1 MEVFP
6 TLDLSDE
13 LKGLLEFVRIDRVT
27 LNRDRDFM
35 RIFLESEKLIFK
47 KHIFELEQAI
57 MDQLF
62 SDVKMTVKIIEK
74 FHLSKQYTPQNLMP
88 VYESSILL
96 ELKNYNALLYS
107 LMHDS
112 KKVFTAPD
120 TLCLEVPDTVIADGK
135 EQELL
140 GILEKVFCER
150 CGLDF
155 HVSTKRVEPPV
166 SRRRKNAD
174 LELEQEV
181 AAIAKQYTAAKG
193 EETRQKTETAE
204 VSGEAK
210 STEKKTTVP
219 KEVPQKP
226 KAEETAGKK
235 MGEKRNTFFSGDR
248 FGQKKSDDPDVIYG
262 RDVEGEP
269 MEIEQITG
277 EIGGVTIRGQVL
289 SFEAR
294 ELRIAKTLLI
304 FNITDFTDTITVKM
318 FVKNEQA
325 EELKGIIKEGAFFK
339 LSGVTTIDRYDS
351 QLSIGNVTG
360 MKKIPDFREKR
371 VDTYP
376 EKRVE
381 LHCHTKMS
389 DMDGVSEVS
398 AIFLHWRSPIT
409 VQYRHSRMPTIPS
422 RETMILR

>member
-140 GILEKVFCER
+140 EILEKVFCER

-193 EETRQKTETAE
+193 EETRPKCPVKQRAPKKKRLCQKKCRRSQRRRKLPERKW
-204 VSGEAK
+204 AK
-210 STEKKTTVP
+210 SGTPFFQATDLDKKNP
-219 KEVPQKP
+219 
-226 KAEETAGKK
+226 
-235 MGEKRNTFFSGDR
+235 
-248 FGQKKSDDPDVIYG
+248 
-262 RDVEGEP
+262 
-269 MEIEQITG
+269 
-277 EIGGVTIRGQVL
+277 TIRML
-289 SFEAR
+289 SMDA
-294 ELRIAKTLLI
+294 
-304 FNITDFTDTITVKM
+304 
-318 FVKNEQA
+318 
-325 EELKGIIKEGAFFK
+325 
-339 LSGVTTIDRYDS
+339 
-351 QLSIGNVTG
+351 
-360 MKKIPDFREKR
+360 
-371 VDTYP
+371 
-376 EKRVE
+376 
-381 LHCHTKMS
+381 MS
-389 DMDGVSEVS
+389 KASRWKS
-398 AIFLHWRSPIT
+398 SRSPA
-409 VQYRHSRMPTIPS
+409 RSAA
-422 RETMILR
+422 